1 VITEFAL
8 SATYTLQAA
17 QIVKNDR
24 DNPQAPRRRRRGGVA
39 PAADKIH
46 RLL

>member
-1 VITEFAL
+1 L

-24 DNPQAPRRRRRGGVA
+24 ENPQASRRHAPVDGGVVVG
-39 PAADKIH
+39 KTH

>member
-1 VITEFAL
+1 VVAEFAL
-8 SATYTLQAA
+8 SATCTLQAA

-24 DNPQAPRRRRRGGVA
+24 ENPQAPRRQAPFDGGVA
-39 PAADKIH
+39 AGKTH